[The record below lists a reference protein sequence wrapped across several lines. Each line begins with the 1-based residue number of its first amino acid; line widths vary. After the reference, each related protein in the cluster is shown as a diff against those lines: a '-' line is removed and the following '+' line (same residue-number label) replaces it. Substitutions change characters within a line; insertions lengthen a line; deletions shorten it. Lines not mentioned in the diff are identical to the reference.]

1 MSPANRRRDWEGSRE
16 NECSNS
22 FPESPIGTEGEGIH
36 IQTRKANGTLR
47 LEKKENT
54 SQCGRER
61 KKESLWKEDNP
72 LEIRKKKWS
81 TWILDS
87 DRECHFTK
95 AAIRGIKAWQTSI
108 NVESKT
114 KKKKDKTVEEWHQKS

>member
-1 MSPANRRRDWEGSRE
+1 M
-16 NECSNS
+16 
-22 FPESPIGTEGEGIH
+22 
-36 IQTRKANGTLR
+36 
-47 LEKKENT
+47 
-54 SQCGRER
+54 RER
-61 KKESLWKEDNP
+61 EKERKFVERDNP

-108 NVESKT
+108 NVESK
-114 KKKKDKTVEEWHQKS
+114 KKRGQESRGVTSKIMKVRSKARVVIRCEKARLISRNKRDPIGGVIFDIR